1 MATAVPG
8 KVRLYDR
15 VDMAEQVART
25 FRQRP
30 DEEVYFDIET
40 TGLDPR
46 TDKLIMAQLKQGDR
60 ATVILDLRRDSEVF
74 RALAPIFEDSPLRI
88 VGHNLDF
95 ELRWLRQY
103 GVQWSPRLGGI
114 PITVYDTMVA
124 EQVILGL
131 GKSEAKKLGKGVNLE
146 DTAARYGIEV
156 SKQERNWFIGLDKRP
171 DEWDAAFPQEQ
182 IDYGAQDVEVLG
194 KIRADQR
201 KAIKKLGLSEVIKLE
216 MRCLPAIAEM
226 EHAGIHIEV
235 DQWRAFIGEKEA
247 EAAVLEDEVLADLGA
262 AIIEDRLERYDRE
275 LRVYE
280 AYREAVKDAEYAARI
295 EYELGDTDLPW
306 GAFKTEWMHKWRA
319 EHEAIAKPK
328 LDLSPPNLDSPAQL
342 IAAFERL
349 GVPIPT
355 KKNAKKER
363 VKTVDSAALET
374 MDHPS
379 AARLRTYRKAKKFA
393 ISFGEN
399 LLTKRDARDRIHSEY
414 NQIGAGTGRFS
425 CENPNSQQMPS
436 KGADG
441 KRFRKLFTAA
451 PGYMLLTADFS
462 NIELRILANITQDP
476 DLCGAFEAGLDL
488 HSETAKKMFGLP
500 ADWDKKKC
508 DTTEWKNGWSYRD
521 ISKKINFLL
530 IYGGSPFKLAK
541 ELGIEA
547 KEAEHLV
554 ELFFA
559 VYPGVKRWMRETRQ
573 EVHQV
578 HAAKT
583 LSGRRRPIPDVG
595 PEPAK
600 PRDYRNRKAWGEYNE
615 ALDEWKQKRSRAER
629 QALNTPIQG
638 TSADITKLALAYFF
652 ESCDTELGRLVITV
666 HDEIVVEA
674 REDSTGVVA
683 ELLADCMKDACD
695 KYLTVSPVPVS
706 AKDVSIERYWKKE

>member
-1 MATAVPG
+1 MATATLTPRV
-8 KVRLYDR
+8 YDR
-15 VDMAEQVART
+15 IDMAEQVART

-30 DEEVYFDIET
+30 DEEVFFDLET
-40 TGLDPR
+40 TGLNPR
-46 TDKLIMAQLKQGDR
+46 TDKLVMAQLRQGER
-60 ATVILDLRRDSEVF
+60 TPVIFDLREDGAGILK
-74 RALAPIFEDSPLRI
+74 ALAPIFVNSPLRI

-95 ELRWLRQY
+95 DLRWLRQY
-103 GVQWSPRLGGI
+103 GVKWKPRLGSV
-114 PITVYDTMVA
+114 PLRVYDTMVA

-131 GKSEAKKLGKGVNLE
+131 GKSEAKKLGTGVNLE

-156 SKQERNWFIGLDKRP
+156 SKQERNWFIGLDTRP
-171 DEWDAAFPQEQ
+171 DEWDAPFPEEQ
-182 IDYGAQDVEVLG
+182 LRYGAQDVEVLG

-201 KAIKKLGLSEVIKLE
+201 KAIKRLGLHEVIKIE
-216 MRCLPAIAEM
+216 MRCLPAIVEM

-235 DQWRAFIGEKEA
+235 DQWRAFIKEKED
-247 EAAVLEDEVLADLGA
+247 EAAILEDEVLAELGT

-275 LRVYE
+275 LRVYH
-280 AYREAVKDAEYAARI
+280 AYRDALEAE
-295 EYELGDTDLPW
+295 T
-306 GAFKTEWMHKWRA
+306 
-319 EHEAIAKPK
+319 AIAKEAWEFQSPTTGEKWGDFKKRALDEFKSKIIPVTKPK

-349 GVPIPT
+349 GVPVPT
-355 KKNAKKER
+355 KKNAKGVR
-363 VKTVDSAALET
+363 VKTVESASLET

-379 AARLRTYRKAKKFA
+379 AARLRSYRKAIKFA
-393 ISFGEN
+393 QSFGES
-399 LLTKRDARDRIHSEY
+399 LLVKRDDRDRIHSDF

-436 KGADG
+436 KGESG
-441 KRFRKLFTAA
+441 KRLRTLFTAA

-476 DLCGAFEAGLDL
+476 DLCGAFASGQDL

-541 ELGIEA
+541 ELGIESS
-547 KEAEHLV
+547 EAEHLV
-554 ELFFA
+554 ELFFE

-583 LSGRRRPIPDVG
+583 LSGRRRPISDAG
-595 PEPAK
+595 PEPFKPSNYRDRAK
-600 PRDYRNRKAWGEYNE
+600 WAEYNE
-615 ALDEWKQKRSRAER
+615 RLDEWKQRRGRAER

-638 TSADITKLALAYFF
+638 TSADITKLALAYFY
-652 ESCDTELGRLVITV
+652 ESCDTRIGRLVITV

-683 ELLADCMKDACD
+683 ELLADCMKRACD
-695 KYLTVSPVPVS
+695 KYLTTSPVPRPKVS
-706 AKDVSIERYWKKE
+706 VEKYWVKD